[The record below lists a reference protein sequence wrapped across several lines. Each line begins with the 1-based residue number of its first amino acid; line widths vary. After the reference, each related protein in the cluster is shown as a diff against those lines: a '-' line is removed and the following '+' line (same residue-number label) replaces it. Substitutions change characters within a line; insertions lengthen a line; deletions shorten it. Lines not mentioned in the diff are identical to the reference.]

1 MLMRRTRLFL
11 FSVLTVAV
19 AACASDGRPGLSP
32 PEYWE
37 PDVGADVGTDT
48 SAPRPED
55 ERFELSA
62 PAASANYVWVANATR
77 GTVARIDASAGAIRI
92 ETVRVGADP
101 RGIVARPEDDVVAVL
116 NHGSASVTWVEAGL
130 PGEENT
136 TATAD
141 VVDGANR
148 LVVAPNGELAF
159 AWYDNQNAE
168 PGDAPGELSTVSAVV
183 LGGAA
188 PASYQLSVGLNVRDV
203 LFSED
208 GARAYVVADEG
219 VSIVPIAEVDSD
231 GFYPPVPSA
240 IAGEDVPIGAG
251 RETVIAES
259 QGVALVRF
267 EGHAALRVV
276 DLVRRTAR
284 DVELPA
290 ALTDIDLLADGTAV
304 LAMRGY
310 DQLGLLDLEALAD
323 EELAPIDWIDANG
336 ASLGQSVPSPDGE
349 TMLLFSSA
357 EASTIVG
364 IFDASS
370 RAVTP
375 LNVRKGVRGAAF
387 APDGQTAVLY
397 HTKEPG
403 EPEAGA
409 PPEEI
414 LARAFALSLVDV
426 STATSKLVLTD
437 GDPGEL
443 AFTADGGAAFA
454 ILPGATRQV
463 VWADLRTFA
472 TDIFLF
478 ERPLEHVGL
487 VPSADLVFVS
497 MTHDLGR
504 IAFIDIASG
513 ELREVTG
520 FELNSLIE

>member
-1 MLMRRTRLFL
+1 MLMRRHLLSFAG
-11 FSVLTVAV
+11 AV
-19 AACASDGRPGLSP
+19 AFAGVACSSDGAPGVYLPDEWSTDAGS
-32 PEYWE
+32 
-37 PDVGADVGTDT
+37 DVGLDT
-48 SAPRPED
+48 SAPSPED

-62 PAASANYVWVANATR
+62 PAASARYVWVANATR
-77 GTVARIDASAGAIRI
+77 GTLARIDASSGAIRI

-101 RGIVARPEDDVVAVL
+101 RAIVARPDDDAVAVL
-116 NHGSASVTWVEAGL
+116 NHGSGSVTWVEAGAA
-130 PGEENT
+130 GEGNF

-141 VVDGANR
+141 VIEGANR

-159 AWYDNQNAE
+159 AWYDNQAAE
-168 PGDAPGELSTVSAVV
+168 PGDAPGELSTVSAVRLADV
-183 LGGAA
+183 
-188 PASYQLSVGLNVRDV
+188 PTSYQLSVGLNVRDV
-203 LFSED
+203 FFSED
-208 GARAYVVADEG
+208 GTRAYVVADEG
-219 VSIVPIAEVDSD
+219 VSIIPVADVDSD

-240 IAGEDVPIGAG
+240 IAGEDIPIGAG
-251 RETVIAES
+251 RETVIADS

-276 DLVRRTAR
+276 DLVRRSAR
-284 DVELPA
+284 DIELPE

-304 LAMRGY
+304 LAMRDH
-310 DQLGLLDLEALAD
+310 DQLGLLDLEALAA

-336 ASLGQSVPSPDGE
+336 ASLGQSVPSPDGT

-364 IFDASS
+364 VFDGTS
-370 RAVTP
+370 RTVSP

-387 APDGQTAVLY
+387 APDGRTAVIY

-403 EPEAGA
+403 EPQAGA

-414 LARAFALSLVDV
+414 LARAFALSLVDIA
-426 STATSKLVLTD
+426 TTTSKLVLTD

-454 ILPGATRQV
+454 ILPGATRQA

-472 TDIFLF
+472 TDVFSF

-504 IAFIDIASG
+504 IAFIDIESG
-513 ELREVTG
+513 ELREITG